1 MINYEALIRLV
12 LGVVGLTFQETETS
26 LKQVD
31 ILTIFCLGQTNT
43 NQSPWNYSS
52 QAGEKVLLCYYQSD
66 MLLAWH

>member
-31 ILTIFCLGQTNT
+31 ILSIFWLGQTNT

-52 QAGEKVLLCYYQSD
+52 QAGKKVLLCYYQSD